1 VTLTLDVITLAILSM
16 FATGISDFFYKRA
29 RNKGAHPAFFL
40 AFQSIFFNMTNFVF
54 ILFFGSLEISLLTIF
69 YGFICGSLAFFS
81 TYLFLK
87 SLGKGGAS
95 VNVPIFRLS
104 FIVTAVLAI
113 FFLQETATFGK
124 IIAISLAAFSIISLS
139 KSLHVET
146 TSILGVIQLIFA
158 TFLYG
163 LFGFVYKLSMQAGAT
178 PLGIL
183 LIQGIS
189 FITYAFILS
198 YQKGLIKKSRIVM
211 IHAPICGILLST
223 SFLLLLMSLK
233 FGEVS
238 ISFSIVQLSFVVT
251 SILAIIFWKEKI
263 DILNLL
269 GILLALIA
277 VLIFGY
283 L

>member
-1 VTLTLDVITLAILSM
+1 MAILSM

-54 ILFFGSLEISLLTIF
+54 ILFSGSLEISLLTIF
-69 YGFICGSLAFFS
+69 FGFICGSLVFFS
-81 TYLFLK
+81 VYLFLK

-113 FFLQETATFGK
+113 FFLQEPATFGK
-124 IIAISLAAFSIISLS
+124 IIAICLAAFSILALS

-146 TSILGVIQLIFA
+146 TSMLGVIQLIFA

-163 LFGFVYKLSMQAGAT
+163 LFGFFYKLAILTGAT

-183 LIQGIS
+183 FIQGIS
-189 FITYAFILS
+189 FITYAFTLS
-198 YQKGLIKKSRIVM
+198 YRKGLIKKSQVVM
-211 IHAPICGILLST
+211 NHAPICGILLSA
-223 SFLLLLMSLK
+223 SYLLLLMSLK

-238 ISFSIVQLSFVVT
+238 ISFSIVQLSFVIT

-263 DILNLL
+263 NILNLL
-269 GILLALIA
+269 GIIA
-277 VLIFGY
+277 AFMAVILFAY

>member
-1 VTLTLDVITLAILSM
+1 MLDFITLAILSM

-29 RNKGAHPAFFL
+29 RNKGANPAFFL

-54 ILFFGSLEISLLTIF
+54 ILFSGSLEISLLTVF
-69 YGFICGSLAFFS
+69 FGFICGSLVFFS
-81 TYLFLK
+81 VYLFLK
-87 SLGKGGAS
+87 SLDKGGAS

-124 IIAISLAAFSIISLS
+124 IIAICLAAFSILSLS

-146 TSILGVIQLIFA
+146 TSMIGVIQLVFA

-163 LFGFVYKLSMQAGAT
+163 LFGFFYKLAILSGAT
-178 PLGIL
+178 PIGIL
-183 LIQGIS
+183 FIQGIS
-189 FITYAFILS
+189 FITYAFMLS
-198 YQKGLIKKSRIVM
+198 YRKGLIKKSRVVM
-211 IHAPICGILLST
+211 IYAPICGVLLS
-223 SFLLLLMSLK
+223 SSYLLLLMSLK

-251 SILAIIFWKEKI
+251 SIFAIIFWKEKI
-263 DILNLL
+263 NILNIL
-269 GILLALIA
+269 GIVSAFMA
-277 VLIFGY
+277 VMFFAY